1 MRYSVGSPLPEYRI
15 KASVDIPN
23 QHNHIQDD
31 EFARRYGFH
40 AGLVPGCSVAA
51 YMTRPLIE
59 AAGRDWLERGSAEV
73 RLIRPVYEG
82 EEMHISG
89 SITAIAEDGDLSFEY
104 QAENNQGAVCALGI
118 GRLPAAAPETEP
130 SREDY
135 IPGKHKRT
143 RPVLLQSLKKGENL
157 APIISDFTW
166 NVHWQYCRKSIR
178 DYHPIYE
185 KTMHPGWLL
194 SQASQ
199 ILAAN
204 YEIQAWI
211 DAACQ
216 VQHFHSLEEECAVE
230 TRGRVQDKFELNG
243 DHFIVLDLAVFA
255 PAFCLAKMCYT
266 AIFRIAPNAA

>member
-1 MRYSVGSPLPEYRI
+1 MRYCVGSSLPEYRI
-15 KASVDIPN
+15 KASIDSPHHNN
-23 QHNHIQDD
+23 QIQDD
-31 EFARRYGFH
+31 EFARRCGFN

-59 AAGRDWLERGSAEV
+59 VVGRDWLERGSAEV
-73 RLIRPVYEG
+73 RLIRPVYDG

-89 SITAIAEDGDLSFEY
+89 SIAAIAPDGTLSFEY
-104 QAENNQGAVCALGI
+104 QAENNQGAVCAIGI
-118 GRLPAAAPETEP
+118 AHLPVTSLETEP
-130 SREDY
+130 SRDNY
-135 IPGKHKRT
+135 VPGRVKRN

-157 APIISDFTW
+157 APIISDFNW
-166 NVHWQYCRKSIR
+166 NVHWQYSRKSIR

-199 ILAAN
+199 ILATN
-204 YEIQAWI
+204 YGIQAWI

-216 VQHFHSLEEECAVE
+216 VQHYHLLEEECAIE
-230 TRGRVQDKFELNG
+230 TRGRVQDKFEMNG

-255 PAFCLAKMCYT
+255 PTCCLAKMSYT